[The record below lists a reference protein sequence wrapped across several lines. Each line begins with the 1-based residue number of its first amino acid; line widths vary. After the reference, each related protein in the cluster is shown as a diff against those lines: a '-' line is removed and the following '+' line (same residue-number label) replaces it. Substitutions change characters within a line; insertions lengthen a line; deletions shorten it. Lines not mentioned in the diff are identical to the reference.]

1 MATKRATADK
11 PAAHGRA
18 AKPKDTPSLPN
29 ASRLSEKALGQLELS
44 EEDRI
49 VAVRKD
55 KWIELNY
62 AKVLLAELES
72 LLAIGRQTRPRN
84 LLIVGEPNSGKS
96 TIFEQF
102 GNRHPINT
110 DPEAE
115 VSSAPVIT
123 IDCPDSPD
131 RDALCIWLLEAVFAR
146 YKVQDKFEAKLAQVV
161 KVYRNLGVQVLLIDE
176 IHNALTGTLR
186 QQQLFL
192 SCLKRFSNLTKIR
205 IAAAGIEKA
214 TLLLAVDDQMTSRFK
229 PIRMPTWTPG
239 DAMGILLATLENR
252 TPLRKASNLKS
263 PTMMRAI
270 HRRAEGSLGDII
282 DLVRECAVAAIRSK
296 DEHITEALLKDLAW
310 TPPSKRRTFGLV
322 HQQPPAR

>member
-1 MATKRATADK
+1 MATKRATAAK
-11 PAAHGRA
+11 PATGGPA
-18 AKPKDTPSLPN
+18 AAPEDTPSPPP

-44 EEDRI
+44 DEDRI
-49 VAVRKD
+49 VAVRQD

-72 LLAIGRQTRPRN
+72 LLAMGRQTRPRN
-84 LLIVGEPNSGKS
+84 LLIIGEPNSGKS

-115 VSSAPVIT
+115 VSSAPVIS

-229 PIRMPTWTPG
+229 PIRMPTWSPG
-239 DAMGILLATLENR
+239 EAMGILLATLENR

-282 DLVRECAVAAIRSK
+282 DLVRECAVAAIRGK
-296 DEHITEALLKDLAW
+296 DERITEALVKGLAW

-322 HQQPPAR
+322 HQQPPAQ